1 MKNLFNICAILLVLS
16 WASCTNSEKPVEA
29 SKDTVTHH
37 QSHAVFTCPMHP
49 EVISD
54 KPGICPECKMDL
66 VAKADG
72 PSTSDST
79 VKEHQDK
86 HQH

>member
-16 WASCTNSEKPVEA
+16 WASCTNSEKPVET
-29 SKDTVTHH
+29 STDTVTHH
-37 QSHAVFTCPMHP
+37 QPHAVFTCPMHP

-66 VAKADG
+66 VAKAAG
-72 PSTSDST
+72 LSTSDST
-79 VKEHQDK
+79 VKEHHDK